1 MSYQGLTEMTLDGFR
16 VNRDH
21 WAVFVF
27 YSSHTE
33 QGVALT
39 AREAQEQLHPLL
51 LECDPGFAYGIT
63 VEMHAGDTLPPQQA
77 PEERRGYF
85 VTTEDGSMKMIRRD
99 EVYSLALAAYNVK
112 AGYE

>member
-1 MSYQGLTEMTLDGFR
+1 MSYQGLAEMTANGFR

-63 VEMHAGDTLPPQQA
+63 VEMHAGDNFSPQQA
-77 PEERRGYF
+77 PEDRRGYF
-85 VTTEDGSMKMIRRD
+85 VTDEEGNMKMIQRD
-99 EVYSLALAAYNVK
+99 EVYKLALAAYNVR
-112 AGYE
+112 AGWE

>member
-1 MSYQGLTEMTLDGFR
+1 MSQLVSNTPNGF
-16 VNRDH
+16 VVHQNH

-33 QGVALT
+33 QGTALT

-63 VEMHAGDTLPPQQA
+63 VEMHAGDTFPPQQA
-77 PEERRGYF
+77 PEDRRGYF
-85 VTTEDGSMKMIRRD
+85 VTDEEGNMKMIQRD
-99 EVYSLALAAYNVK
+99 EVYKLALLAYNVR
-112 AGYE
+112 AGSE